1 MNKQVEQIRAEIE
14 RLKNKNTEA
23 FDCGCN
29 GTKCAGY
36 DMALDD
42 LLSFIDTMPEEPVS
56 EDLEKAAIEAFKQ
69 IVDNGK
75 NSFLEIFK
83 AGANWRK
90 EQMMKDSISGE
101 VMHCMRYWINTDE
114 DKLQNHL
121 QKFIG
126 GEKVKVIIVKE
137 D

>member
-14 RLKNKNTEA
+14 RLKEENSIGLSEYDA
-23 FDCGCN
+23 GYCN
-29 GTKCAGY
+29 GVGEICEH
-36 DMALDD
+36 
-42 LLSFIDTMPEEPVS
+42 LLSFIKSQPDEQVS

-83 AGANWRK
+83 AGSNWRK
-90 EQMMKDSISGE
+90 EQMMKDSVSGE
-101 VMHCMRYWINTDE
+101 VMHCMRYWIKTDE
-114 DKLQNHL
+114 AELQNHL
-121 QKFIG
+121 QKFIDG
-126 GEKVKVIIVKE
+126 DKVKVIIIKE